1 MTNIAREVLD
11 EKTID
16 RDPIKQFQ
24 LWFNDA
30 FAAGLPLPEAMTLA
44 TATPDGKPSARMVLL
59 KQVDHDGFVFYTN
72 YRSAKAEQLD
82 ANPYA
87 ALVFYW
93 AKLDRQVRVEGS
105 VVRTSAQE
113 SRDYFKTRPRESQ
126 IGAWASPQSEAI
138 SSRDVLEQRR
148 QELGIRVTLGARTA
162 DVLGLVLRHG
172 VRVTGA
178 GIAAGVVGGLA
189 LSRVIERLLFG
200 VSSTDPLT
208 FAAAALVLGAAGLLA
223 CWIPAREATKVDP
236 LVALRH

>member
-1 MTNIAREVLD
+1 MTNIALEGLD
-11 EKTID
+11 EKTIH

-30 FAAGLPLPEAMTLA
+30 IAAGLPLPEAMTLA

-59 KQVDHDGFVFYTN
+59 KQVDQDGFVFFTN

-113 SRDYFKTRPRESQ
+113 SCDYFKTRPRESQ
-126 IGAWASPQSEAI
+126 IGAWASEQSQAI
-138 SSRDVLEQRR
+138 SSRDVLEQRA
-148 QELGIRVTLGARTA
+148 QELEALYLDREVDCPEYWGGYRLKPERIEFWKSRIGRLHDRILYQR
-162 DVLGLVLRHG
+162 DP
-172 VRVTGA
+172 TGWS
-178 GIAAGVVGGLA
+178 ITR
-189 LSRVIERLLFG
+189 LS
-200 VSSTDPLT
+200 P
-208 FAAAALVLGAAGLLA
+208 
-223 CWIPAREATKVDP
+223 
-236 LVALRH
+236 